1 MNGRRL
7 VAMTRKEMIQIVRD
21 WRSLAIVVAMPLV
34 LMLVYG
40 YGVSFDTKHLPVC
53 IFDREGSQK
62 SQDFLKHFQASIYF
76 NVVQVVEGYPA
87 LVQAIDDARCRLGIV
102 IPQDFSQQLNKGGP
116 VGVQALLDASDN
128 NTANLG
134 INYSQAVIQAYSRQV
149 RLEWL
154 QRHGYG
160 QFQPTLSVDA
170 RTWFN
175 EDLESMANIVPGVVA
190 VVMAVIGTFL
200 TALTIAREWER
211 GTMEQL
217 ISTPVTAS
225 EVMLGKLIPYF
236 VIGLMD
242 TFLCAAIGVWWFGVP
257 FRGQWSVFFVSSG
270 LFLTA
275 VLSTG
280 YYISVLAKSQ
290 LGASRISMIITSLPV
305 YILSGFIYPIDQM
318 PPIIRLLTYLFPARF
333 FMSIIRDVFL
343 KGTPLTLMLD
353 DLLALAIFALL
364 LAFLATRAFKKRLA

>member
-1 MNGRRL
+1 MNWRRL
-7 VAMTRKEMIQIVRD
+7 VAMTRKEMVQIVRD

-40 YGVSFDTKHLPVC
+40 YGVSFDTKHLPLC

-87 LVQAIDDARCRLGIV
+87 LVQAIDAARCRLGIV
-102 IPQDFSQQLNKGGP
+102 IPHDFSQQLNKGGP

-134 INYSQAVIQAYSRQV
+134 INYSQAVIQAYSQQV
-149 RLEWL
+149 RLDWL

-160 QFQPTLSVDA
+160 QIQPSLSVDA

-175 EDLESMANIVPGVVA
+175 ENLESMANIVPGVVA

-353 DLLALAIFALL
+353 DLFALAIFALL